1 MIHLLMFIFITFLV
15 FVFWSDV
22 SSTLIVTPG
31 PVMKFLTDNQGVRD
45 QSFIDWKK
53 VLSRI
58 SMVCL
63 RLSKYLFDFVLFVKA
78 ERTLKNLRVKV
89 SHSNRE
95 YKITGLTRLPCRD
108 QTYVLN
114 WYLLIL
120 WFKLLLIWL

>member
-1 MIHLLMFIFITFLV
+1 MIHILMFSFVTF
-15 FVFWSDV
+15 FFWFLFFGSDV

-31 PVMKFLTDNQGVRD
+31 PVMRFLTDNQGVRD

-53 VLSRI
+53 VLTRI
-58 SMVCL
+58 SNGMFKA
-63 RLSKYLFDFVLFVKA
+63 KYLFDFVLFVKA

-114 WYLLIL
+114 
-120 WFKLLLIWL
+120 